1 MFSFLNPSWL
11 IFPKDILVK
20 GLKFIWKVLSRPAD
34 GKITTA
40 RKNTQPKLC
49 CRTSPA
55 TWCCLMVAAMAFL
68 PAATMSSPVR
78 LPIPDGITPRRLLL
92 LLIWTMIF
100 RSKLLIT
107 KKRFVTE
114 PLFCYILCSPC
125 KSQGAGTTP
134 LCAADYP
141 LGFAGEYLCQSF
153 LCFKWRFFAFFC
165 FFC

>member
-1 MFSFLNPSWL
+1 MVGSINKVILVGNLGADPKVANTANGAKIVNLNVATSDSWKDKLSGERKERTEWHRVVIFNSQLL
-11 IFPKDILVK
+11 ILPKDICVK

-100 RSKLLIT
+100 RSKL
-107 KKRFVTE
+107 
-114 PLFCYILCSPC
+114 
-125 KSQGAGTTP
+125 
-134 LCAADYP
+134 
-141 LGFAGEYLCQSF
+141 
-153 LCFKWRFFAFFC
+153 
-165 FFC
+165 